1 MGYIG
6 NQITT
11 VFPSSISVD
20 SATISGNTTIGG
32 TLGVTGATTLSNKLA
47 DTNMSVGSIV
57 QIQQGKKTTIFTTSS
72 STYVEVPGFSVAITP
87 SSSSNKILVHGSVHH
102 ASVNSS
108 GGGLLLYRAIGSGS
122 FASVGQINT
131 DTTNG
136 SRRKSN
142 WAGSS
147 YTGDGASDEIM
158 IMTAVC
164 DILDSPNTTE
174 AVTYKVFVVTNG
186 SGYFFNRPETTSN
199 TSDQVEGVSTLTAME
214 VVG

>member
-1 MGYIG
+1 MALT
-6 NQITT
+6 QITGNGLATSGMPTGT
-11 VFPSSISVD
+11 VI
-20 SATISGNTTIGG
+20 
-32 TLGVTGATTLSNKLA
+32 
-47 DTNMSVGSIV
+47 
-57 QIQQGKKTTIFTTSS
+57 QIQQGKKTTLFTTSS
-72 STYVEVPGFSVAITP
+72 SSYVEVTGFSVAITP

-131 DTTNG
+131 DTTNS

-142 WAGSS
+142 WAGSA

-158 IMTAVC
+158 VMTGVC
-164 DILDSPNTTE
+164 DILDAPSTTQE
-174 AVTYKVFVVTNG
+174 VTYKVFVVTNG
-186 SGYFFNRPETTSN
+186 SGYFFNRPETTSD